1 MLHAGPIP
9 ASCIS
14 TVLRAGPIPA
24 FYFFLL
30 VNTQTFHNI
39 GVSPFLWFSFTLDH
53 PPVNLMM
60 LDCVDETVTPLCNH
74 CCSYCRCE
82 FKLPVILDKNSKTK
96 LSQGDEDDLLVIHA
110 YSKVGLCVCVYDYQ
124 VFLLIFL
131 WFWRSQKSTGMGKR
145 MRLICWLLPDLYE

>member
-1 MLHAGPIP
+1 MQAQFLPVVYRLCCVQAQFLPSTFFCLWTRKLFIILESLP
-9 ASCIS
+9 SCGSPLPLIIHQLTWWCW
-14 TVLRAGPIPA
+14 TVLMRQWH
-24 FYFFLL
+24 L
-30 VNTQTFHNI
+30 
-39 GVSPFLWFSFTLDH
+39 
-53 PPVNLMM
+53 
-60 LDCVDETVTPLCNH
+60 